1 MVFCISPA
9 ASDLQETVNTL
20 QFADQ
25 AKRMKVAP
33 VSARLL
39 AARATPSMSFRTP
52 RPSASQP
59 SNQTIHTGTPSKA
72 KTLSRVPQAKLNRT
86 IGTPGKR
93 AREEL
98 PYVTPQVGGKRPRH
112 HLTSTAFHTST
123 SARTGHER
131 VLDVSQLGI
140 SVIEP
145 PQEETV
151 SRGLSEADL
160 TTMMEPMM
168 MKMTETMG
176 TMMTEQLGS
185 VMAATMER
193 QMEKMAAMMAAKVA
207 GGEGAGGG
215 AAGGASG
222 RGGAGKGAADGEDGC
237 HDGGQSCWRRRSR
250 RRSSRRSKWR
260 RRSRPPWSGRWRRWL
275 P

>member
-39 AARATPSMSFRTP
+39 AARAAPSMSFRTP

-59 SNQTIHTGTPSKA
+59 SNQTIHTGTPSKS

-112 HLTSTAFHTST
+112 HLTSTASHSST

-131 VLDVSQLGI
+131 VLDVSQLG
-140 SVIEP
+140 
-145 PQEETV
+145 
-151 SRGLSEADL
+151 R
-160 TTMMEPMM
+160 
-168 MKMTETMG
+168 
-176 TMMTEQLGS
+176 
-185 VMAATMER
+185 VMAVTMER
-193 QMEKMAAMMAAKVA
+193 QMEKMAAMMVAKVA
-207 GGEGAGGG
+207 GGGEGAGGG
-215 AAGGASG
+215 AGGG
-222 RGGAGKGAADGEDGC
+222 ADGEDGC
-237 HDGGQSCWRRRSR
+237 HDGGQGGWRRRRSR
-250 RRSSRRSKWR
+250 RRSSRR
-260 RRSRPPWSGRWRRWL
+260 
-275 P
+275 